1 MPKFLR
7 FKIFDEGWF
16 LVFGVSNAK
25 YLAFNTPDG
34 NALTSAILGFFFFL
48 FLFFF
53 LKEKCYHGIDIAKI
67 EGSFV
72 NVVLVTLFVFLRN
85 MCE

>member
-7 FKIFDEGWF
+7 FEIFDEGWCS
-16 LVFGVSNAK
+16 VFGVSNAK
-25 YLAFNTPDG
+25 YVTFNTPDG
-34 NALTSAILGFFFFL
+34 NALTSAILGIFFPFPFFFS
-48 FLFFF
+48 
-53 LKEKCYHGIDIAKI
+53 KEKCYHGIDIAKI